1 MLRCKST
8 CYGKLLEEELTESD
22 LFWGW
27 ELGQLLCRAH
37 FGGEKKRV
45 SECQVDLNEGN
56 TVLCLQDA
64 VQIRENLP

>member
-8 CYGKLLEEELTESD
+8 CYGKLLEQELTESD
-22 LFWGW
+22 LFWG

-37 FGGEKKRV
+37 FGEEKKRV

-56 TVLCLQDA
+56 TVLCLPDA
-64 VQIRENLP
+64 VQIRKNLP